1 MKGAN
6 EKLLRIFNH
15 YGRRKQRLKAIEEL
29 SELQRALAR
38 WDLYSVDDNYRNVIE
53 EMADVIVMI
62 RQLYFA
68 VDRHEVER
76 VVSEKI
82 ERTLKR
88 IEKEGK

>member
-1 MKGAN
+1 MKGTN

-38 WDLYSVDDNYRNVIE
+38 WDLYSVDDNYHNVIE

-62 RQLYFA
+62 RQFYFA

-76 VVSEKI
+76 VVNEKI